1 MYKNPPIALAMAE
14 GQTVPRE
21 QAKDAFRHFEDF
33 YRDVFCE
40 LYRFGEIEDMVVCN
54 NIGDHLL
61 GNVYVKFAE
70 EDQAEECRKALSGR
84 LYNG

>member
-1 MYKNPPIALAMAE
+1 M
-14 GQTVPRE
+14 
-21 QAKDAFRHFEDF
+21 
-33 YRDVFCE
+33 FCE

-61 GNVYVKFAE
+61 GNVYVKFTE
-70 EDQAEECRKALSGR
+70 EDYAESCRKALSGR